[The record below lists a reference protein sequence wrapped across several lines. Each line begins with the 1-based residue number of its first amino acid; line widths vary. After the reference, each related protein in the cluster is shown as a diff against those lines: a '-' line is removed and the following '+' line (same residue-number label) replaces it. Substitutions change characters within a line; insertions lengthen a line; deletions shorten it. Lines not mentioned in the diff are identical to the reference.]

1 MSLDRRG
8 FLRLSAMLAMST
20 AVSGCVEHGRL
31 IGTIASSLTPPPHLS
46 EGEPSLSAD
55 DYALL
60 CRLTYGPSLDDRR
73 RMAAIG
79 PLAWIE
85 EQLAPERLADSATD
99 LLLSAYPSL
108 RMSASDLI
116 DLSDKLFDEQDRLT
130 VPTELRQATLIRRV
144 TSRRQVYERTV
155 EFWTDHFSISVDKG
169 DCCYLKT
176 VDDREVIRRHA
187 FGRFADLLRA
197 SAHSPAMLVYLD
209 NQANRSGAPNE
220 NYARELM
227 ELHTLGIDGG
237 YSQGDVEE
245 LARCLTGWTVKD
257 HFWRGQ
263 FRFDSRQHD
272 GGVKR
277 LLGMTL
283 EPRGEE
289 EGELVLGLLAEHP
302 STARHLARKLAR
314 RFIRDDPPAD
324 LVERTARAFES
335 SRGDLRLTLRTLL
348 LDGQGARQPKIK
360 RPLDFVLSSLRQL
373 QARVQDARSLHDPLA
388 RMGHLPFAWPT
399 PDGFPD
405 TAEPW
410 MTTLIPRWQ
419 FAASLARGELAGL
432 RLPLDGLLDA
442 GSGLPGALRL
452 TGGLLFGASSP
463 AAISE
468 RMVDALG
475 EAGIRN
481 EHEAL
486 QLAVAAWLGS
496 EAFQWH

>member
-1 MSLDRRG
+1 VPLDRRG
-8 FLRLSAMLAMST
+8 FLRLSALLALNT

-31 IGTIASSLTPPPHLS
+31 IGTVASYLTPPPTFP
-46 EGEPSLSAD
+46 EGEPALSAED
-55 DYALL
+55 HAVL
-60 CRLTYGPSLDDRR
+60 CRLTYGPSLEDRR
-73 RMAAIG
+73 RLAAIG
-79 PLAWIE
+79 RLAWIE
-85 EQLAPERLADSATD
+85 EQLAPDSLDDSAAEVRI
-99 LLLSAYPSL
+99 SAYPSL
-108 RMSASDLI
+108 RMSAADLI
-116 DLSDKLFDEQDRLT
+116 DLSDKLFDEQDRQT
-130 VPTELRQATLIRRV
+130 VPSELRQATLLRRV
-144 TSRRQVYERTV
+144 TSRRQLYERLV

-187 FGRFADLLRA
+187 FGRFSDLLSA

-209 NQANRSGAPNE
+209 NQANRRGAPNE

-237 YSQGDVEE
+237 YSQSDVEA

-263 FRFDSRQHD
+263 FRFDGQQHD
-272 GGVKR
+272 EGVKHI
-277 LLGMTL
+277 LGRRL
-283 EPRGEE
+283 EPRGQEE
-289 EGELVLGLLAEHP
+289 AQAVLGLLAEHP

-314 RFIRDDPPAD
+314 RFVGDDPPID
-324 LVERTARAFES
+324 LVERTARAFEA
-335 SRGDLRLTLRTLL
+335 SRGDVRRTLRTLL
-348 LDGQGARQPKIK
+348 LDGLGARRPKFK
-360 RPLDFVLSSLRQL
+360 RPLDFVLSCLRQL
-373 QARVQDARSLHDPLA
+373 QAGVQDARSLLDPLA

-405 TAEPW
+405 TAGPW

-432 RLPLDGLLDA
+432 RLPIDGLLQA

-452 TGGLLFGASSP
+452 AAGLLFGESSSS
-463 AAISE
+463 AVSE
-468 RMVDALG
+468 PMGRALD
-475 EAGIRN
+475 EAGVGD
-481 EHEAL
+481 EGEAL

-496 EAFQWH
+496 EPFQWH

>member
-31 IGTIASSLTPPPHLS
+31 IGTIASALTPSPTFP
-46 EGEPSLSAD
+46 EDEPALSAD
-55 DYALL
+55 DHAVL

-79 PLAWIE
+79 RLAWIE
-85 EQLAPERLADSATD
+85 EQLAPESLDDSATD
-99 LLLSAYPSL
+99 VLLSAYPSL

-130 VPTELRQATLIRRV
+130 VPTELRQATLMRRL
-144 TSRRQVYERTV
+144 TSRRQLYERTV

-169 DCCYLKT
+169 DCCYFKT
-176 VDDREVIRRHA
+176 VDDRDVIRRHA
-187 FGRFADLLRA
+187 FGRFSDLLSA

-263 FRFDSRQHD
+263 FRFDSRLHD
-272 GGVKR
+272 AGIKR
-277 LLGMTL
+277 LLGRTL

-289 EGELVLGLLAEHP
+289 EGEIVLGLLAKHP

-314 RFIRDDPPAD
+314 RFLRDDPPAD

-335 SRGDLRLTLRTLL
+335 SRGDLRLTLRMLL
-348 LDGQGARQPKIK
+348 LDGQGARRPKIK

-373 QARVQDARSLHDPLA
+373 QARVQDARSLLDPLA

-419 FAASLARGELAGL
+419 FAVSLARGELAGVC
-432 RLPLDGLLDA
+432 LPIEGLLDA

-452 TGGLLFGASSP
+452 TADLLFGSS
-463 AAISE
+463 SLSGVSDQ
-468 RMVDALG
+468 MVRALG
-475 EAGIRN
+475 EVNVRD

>member
-1 MSLDRRG
+1 MPLDRRG
-8 FLRLSAMLAMST
+8 FLRLSALLAVST

-31 IGTIASSLTPPPHLS
+31 IGTIASSLTPPPHLP
-46 EGEPSLSAD
+46 EGVPALSAD

-60 CRLTYGPSLDDRR
+60 CRLTYGPSLEDRR

-85 EQLAPERLADSATD
+85 EQLAPESLDDSATD
-99 LLLSAYPSL
+99 VRLAAFPSL
-108 RMSASDLI
+108 RMSAADLT
-116 DLSDKLFDEQDRLT
+116 DLSDKLFDEQDRRT
-130 VPTELRQATLIRRV
+130 VPSELRQATLVRRV
-144 TSRRQVYERTV
+144 TSRRQLYERTV

-187 FGRFADLLRA
+187 FGRFSDLLRA

-209 NQANRSGAPNE
+209 NQANRRGAPNE

-237 YSQGDVEE
+237 YSQGDVQE

-263 FRFDSRQHD
+263 FRFDGQQHD
-272 GGVKR
+272 AGVKR
-277 LLGMTL
+277 LLGWTV
-283 EPRGEE
+283 EPQGQE

-314 RFIRDDPPAD
+314 RFIRDDPPFD
-324 LVERTARAFES
+324 LVERTALAFEA

-348 LDGQGARQPKIK
+348 LDGQRARRPKIK

-373 QARVQDARSLHDPLA
+373 QAGVQDARSLLDPLA

-432 RLPLDGLLDA
+432 RLPIEGLLQA

-452 TGGLLFGASSP
+452 TAGLLFGASSP
-463 AAISE
+463 SAVSDQ
-468 RMVDALG
+468 MVRALG
-475 EAGIRN
+475 EADVRD

-486 QLAVAAWLGS
+486 QLAIAAWLGS
-496 EAFQWH
+496 EPFQWH

>member
-31 IGTIASSLTPPPHLS
+31 IGTIASSLTPSPAFS
-46 EGEPSLSAD
+46 EDEPALSAD
-55 DYALL
+55 DHAVL

-79 PLAWIE
+79 RLAWIE
-85 EQLAPERLADSATD
+85 EQLSHESLDDSATEVR
-99 LLLSAYPSL
+99 LSAYPSL
-108 RMSASDLI
+108 RMSASELI

-130 VPTELRQATLIRRV
+130 VPAELRQATLMRRV

-187 FGRFADLLRA
+187 FGRFSDLLSA

-263 FRFDSRQHD
+263 FRFDGQLHD
-272 GGVKR
+272 AGVKR
-277 LLGMTL
+277 LLGRTL

-314 RFIRDDPPAD
+314 RFLRDDPPAD

-335 SRGDLRLTLRTLL
+335 SNGDVRLTLRTLL
-348 LDGQGARQPKIK
+348 LDGQGARRPKIK

-373 QARVQDARSLHDPLA
+373 QAHVQDARSLLDPLA

-419 FAASLARGELAGL
+419 FAASLARGELAGV
-432 RLPLDGLLDA
+432 RLPIDGLLDA

-452 TGGLLFGASSP
+452 TAGLLFGFTSLSAVP
-463 AAISE
+463 DQ
-468 RMVDALG
+468 MVRALD
-475 EAGIRN
+475 EVNVRD

-496 EAFQWH
+496 EPFQWH

>member
-8 FLRLSAMLAMST
+8 FLRLSAMLALST
-20 AVSGCVEHGRL
+20 AVSGCVKHGRL
-31 IGTIASSLTPPPHLS
+31 IGTIASSLTPAPALP
-46 EGEPSLSAD
+46 EDEPALSAD
-55 DYALL
+55 DYAVL

-79 PLAWIE
+79 RPAWIE
-85 EQLAPERLADSATD
+85 EQLAYESLDDGATD
-99 LLLSAYPSL
+99 VRLSAYPSL

-116 DLSDKLFDEQDRLT
+116 DLSDKLFDEQDRQT
-130 VPTELRQATLIRRV
+130 VPSELRQATLLRRV
-144 TSRRQVYERTV
+144 TSRRQLYERCV
-155 EFWTDHFSISVDKG
+155 EFWTDHFNISVDKG

-187 FGRFADLLRA
+187 FGRFSHLLSA

-209 NQANRSGAPNE
+209 NQANRRGAPNE
-220 NYARELM
+220 NYARELL

-237 YSQGDVEE
+237 YSQRDVEE

-263 FRFDSRQHD
+263 FTFDSRQHD
-272 GGVKR
+272 GAAKH
-277 LLGMTL
+277 LLGTTV
-283 EPRGEE
+283 EPQGQE
-289 EGELVLGLLAEHP
+289 EGESILSLLAEHP

-324 LVERTARAFES
+324 LVERTARAFVA
-335 SRGDLRLTLRTLL
+335 SRGDLRQTLRSLL
-348 LDGQGARQPKIK
+348 LDGQRALAPKIK
-360 RPLDFVLSSLRQL
+360 RPLDFVLSSVRQM
-373 QARVQDARSLHDPLA
+373 QARVQEATSLVDPLS

-399 PDGFPD
+399 PDGYPD

-432 RLPLDGLLDA
+432 RLPIDGLLES

-452 TGGLLFGASSP
+452 AVGLLFGAPSP
-463 AAISE
+463 AVSDPMVRALDEAAVRDE
-468 RMVDALG
+468 R
-475 EAGIRN
+475 
-481 EHEAL
+481 EAL

-496 EAFQWH
+496 EPFQWH

>member
-8 FLRLSAMLAMST
+8 FLRLSGMLALST

-31 IGTIASSLTPPPHLS
+31 IGTIASSLAPPLHFL
-46 EGEPSLSAD
+46 EGEPALSTD
-55 DYALL
+55 DHALL
-60 CRLTYGPSLDDRR
+60 CRLTFGPSLDDRR

-79 PLAWIE
+79 RLAWIE
-85 EQLAPERLADSATD
+85 EQLAPESLDDAATD
-99 LLLSAYPSL
+99 VRLSAYASL

-116 DLSDKLFDEQDRLT
+116 DLSDKLFDEQDRQT
-130 VPTELRQATLIRRV
+130 VPSELRQATLLRRV
-144 TSRRQVYERTV
+144 ISRRQLYERTV

-187 FGRFADLLRA
+187 FGRFSDLLSA

-209 NQANRSGAPNE
+209 NQANRRGAPNE

-237 YSQGDVEE
+237 YSQSDVQE

-263 FRFDSRQHD
+263 FRFDGGQHD
-272 GGVKR
+272 VGVKR
-277 LLGMTL
+277 FLGRTL
-283 EPRGEE
+283 GPQGKE

-314 RFIRDDPPAD
+314 RFIRDDPPVD
-324 LVERTARAFES
+324 LVERTARTFNA
-335 SRGDLRLTLRTLL
+335 SRGDLRQTLRTVL
-348 LDGQGARQPKIK
+348 LDGQGARGPKIK
-360 RPLDFVLSSLRQL
+360 RPLDFVLSCLRQL
-373 QARVQDARSLHDPLA
+373 QVRVQDTRSLLDPLA
-388 RMGHLPFAWPT
+388 RMGHLPFSWPT

-432 RLPLDGLLDA
+432 RVPIDDLLDA

-452 TGGLLFGASSP
+452 TAGMLFGSSSP
-463 AAISE
+463 SAVSDQMS
-468 RMVDALG
+468 RALG
-475 EAGIRN
+475 ESGVRE

>member
-1 MSLDRRG
+1 
-8 FLRLSAMLAMST
+8 
-20 AVSGCVEHGRL
+20 
-31 IGTIASSLTPPPHLS
+31 
-46 EGEPSLSAD
+46 
-55 DYALL
+55 
-60 CRLTYGPSLDDRR
+60 
-73 RMAAIG
+73 
-79 PLAWIE
+79 
-85 EQLAPERLADSATD
+85 
-99 LLLSAYPSL
+99 
-108 RMSASDLI
+108 
-116 DLSDKLFDEQDRLT
+116 
-130 VPTELRQATLIRRV
+130 
-144 TSRRQVYERTV
+144 
-155 EFWTDHFSISVDKG
+155 
-169 DCCYLKT
+169 
-176 VDDREVIRRHA
+176 
-187 FGRFADLLRA
+187 
-197 SAHSPAMLVYLD
+197 MLVYLD

-263 FRFDSRQHD
+263 FRFDSRLHD
-272 GGVKR
+272 AGVKR
-277 LLGMTL
+277 LLGRTL

-289 EGELVLGLLAEHP
+289 EGEIVLGLLAKHP

-314 RFIRDDPPAD
+314 RFLRDDPPAD

-348 LDGQGARQPKIK
+348 LDGQGARRPKIK

-373 QARVQDARSLHDPLA
+373 QARVQDARSLLDPLA

-419 FAASLARGELAGL
+419 FAVSLARGELAGVC
-432 RLPLDGLLDA
+432 LPIEGLLDA

-452 TGGLLFGASSP
+452 SAGLLFGSSSLSAASD
-463 AAISE
+463 A
-468 RMVDALG
+468 MVRALG
-475 EAGIRN
+475 EVDVRN